1 MYSDELIHVPP
12 RFLPKSYYSRVQLLI
27 LLLVWEKL
35 NVAVWLNV
43 RLPIMLMALLSAKEN
58 RLQNALT
65 YSLNLTKLDRD
76 PQNLQSQEV
85 LASQLPD

>member
-1 MYSDELIHVPP
+1 M
-12 RFLPKSYYSRVQLLI
+12 
-27 LLLVWEKL
+27 

-43 RLPIMLMALLSAKEN
+43 RLPIMLMALLSAEEN

-85 LASQLPD
+85 LASQLPDKHYNNSSQMDHS